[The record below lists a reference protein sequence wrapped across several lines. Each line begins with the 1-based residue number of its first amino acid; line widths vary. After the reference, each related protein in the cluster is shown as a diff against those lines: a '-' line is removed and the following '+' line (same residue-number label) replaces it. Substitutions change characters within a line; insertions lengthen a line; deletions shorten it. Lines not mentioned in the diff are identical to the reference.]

1 MKKILASVL
10 FLVFAGI
17 ATAQQTMPLQRSVSG
32 QVPFRSGNTA
42 ADTASLTP
50 GQMSSLLTG
59 TPTAAAN
66 YTTPTA
72 TQLCQLF
79 PFVGSSATN
88 LHWDWWIKNTSAGAN
103 TITVVG
109 GTGVTITGT
118 ATVTQNNI
126 KHFMV
131 VLDNCVSGSQAA
143 HVFSL
148 GTSAF

>member
-1 MKKILASVL
+1 MKKTFFAFALL
-10 FLVFAGI
+10 FALSAFS
-17 ATAQQTMPLQRSVSG
+17 QTMPLERGVAG

-42 ADTASLTP
+42 ADTASLAP
-50 GQMSSLLTG
+50 GQMSSILTG

-72 TQLCQLF
+72 TQLCALF
-79 PFVGSSATN
+79 PFVRTSAAN
-88 LHWDWWIKNTSAGAN
+88 LHWDWWVKNTSAGAN

-109 GTGVTITGT
+109 GSGVTITGT
-118 ATVTQNNI
+118 ATVAQNAV

-143 HVFSL
+143 HIFSL
-148 GTSAF
+148 GTSTF

>member
-1 MKKILASVL
+1 MKKTFFALALLMALPVL
-10 FLVFAGI
+10 
-17 ATAQQTMPLQRSVSG
+17 AQQRMPIERGVMG
-32 QVPFRSGNTA
+32 TVPFRTGNTA

-79 PFVGSSATN
+79 PFVGSAAAN
-88 LHWDWWIKNTSAGAN
+88 LYWPWWVKNTSGGAN

-109 GTGVTITGT
+109 GTGVTVTGT
-118 ATVTQNNI
+118 ATIAQNAV
-126 KHFMV
+126 KMFMV
-131 VLDNCVSGSQAA
+131 VLDNCVAGSQAA
-143 HVFSL
+143 HVISL
-148 GTSAF
+148 GTSTF